1 MEDEKVIEKM
11 MEIGLNKYEAKAYL
25 SLLKRPDIT
34 AYELA
39 KLCGVPQAKIYETMT
54 KLLEKNLVNI
64 ISDNPVKYIAL
75 EFESFLDNYKKNVSK
90 TVRYLKNNLK
100 EVNSHNRISYLL
112 HLEGTDNINNKIR
125 NVLSNSKKF
134 VYLEAWNKDY
144 EYFKDDLKPLEERG
158 IELVTVLYGD
168 TEDRIGEI
176 YYHEMEDMEDNVL
189 KHGRWL
195 TLVAD
200 GRESLF
206 AMFNKDKPQ
215 AIWTE
220 NEAFMLMA
228 ESIIVHDIYL
238 AEIYKEYRKELDEK
252 FGPNLKKIRE
262 KMWIGHI

>member
-1 MEDEKVIEKM
+1 MNEAKIIEEM
-11 MEIGLNKYEAKAYL
+11 MEVGLNKYEAKAYI
-25 SLLKRPDIT
+25 SLIKKPDIT
-34 AYELA
+34 AYELG
-39 KLCGVPQAKIYETMT
+39 KISGVPQAKIYETMS

-75 EFESFLDNYKKNVSK
+75 EFDSFLDTYKNKVNE
-90 TVRYLKNNLK
+90 TVEYLKKNLK
-100 EVNSHNRISYLL
+100 EINSSSKISYIL
-112 HLEGTDNINNKIR
+112 HLEGIENINNKIKS
-125 NVLSNSKKF
+125 VLSNSKKF

-144 EYFKDDLKPLEERG
+144 QFFLEDLKLLEERD

-168 TEDRIGEI
+168 TEEKIGEI
-176 YYHEMEDMEDNVL
+176 YFHEMEDMECNVL

-195 TLVAD
+195 TLVSD
-200 GRESLF
+200 GKESLF
-206 AMFNKDKPQ
+206 VIFNKDKTQ

-228 ESIIVHDIYL
+228 ESFIVHDIYL
-238 AEIYKEYRKELDEK
+238 AEIYREFKKELDEK